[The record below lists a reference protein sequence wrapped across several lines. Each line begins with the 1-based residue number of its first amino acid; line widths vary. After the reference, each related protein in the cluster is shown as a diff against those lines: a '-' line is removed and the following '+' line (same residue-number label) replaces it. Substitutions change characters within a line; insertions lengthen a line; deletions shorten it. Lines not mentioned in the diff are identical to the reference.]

1 MKSKSKLEYDNQTRQ
16 LIAKFQGFISFRDL
30 DIQEY
35 ERAVLGLH
43 FAEKHPSGFK
53 FPAGNKMV
61 EVSEWYTKE
70 EVKRGDEAYLTLVND
85 LQWSIEAGP
94 EWKEMSHFYSKE
106 IPMSVRKGIDALLHW
121 KMEGSVDLKTLE
133 LECEVS

>member
-1 MKSKSKLEYDNQTRQ
+1 
-16 LIAKFQGFISFRDL
+16 
-30 DIQEY
+30 
-35 ERAVLGLH
+35 
-43 FAEKHPSGFK
+43 
-53 FPAGNKMV
+53 MV

-133 LECEVS
+133 LECEVYRKRIGEMYQCLQAKCQKGFAHSMVEWKVKKAYMDHRQSLLRFMGLLRVVGERQ